1 MMILWTLQNWAN
13 TWPLLISTM
22 STKVLLLFLFHL
34 LMFIMCWVIII
45 IIDWCRK
52 NKRRTIWGPQL
63 WWAWNRICLL
73 WYLIVLSDLR
83 MFLHEF
89 RMCLVII
96 IIDSLSE
103 DEEESDD
110 TDISNLRINGII
122 VLSDLR
128 MFLHMFSM
136 CPVII
141 IDWCRRWRIWWVR
154 IYHQW
159 YCCSFWFYSFN
170 NVSSWLVQFDHVPV

>member
-1 MMILWTLQNWAN
+1 
-13 TWPLLISTM
+13 
-22 STKVLLLFLFHL
+22 
-34 LMFIMCWVIII
+34 
-45 IIDWCRK
+45 
-52 NKRRTIWGPQL
+52 
-63 WWAWNRICLL
+63 
-73 WYLIVLSDLR
+73 
-83 MFLHEF
+83 
-89 RMCLVII
+89 MCLVII

-141 IDWCRRWRIWWVR
+141 ID
-154 IYHQW
+154 
-159 YCCSFWFYSFN
+159 
-170 NVSSWLVQFDHVPV
+170 